1 MSTYGYI
8 SLLPNAP
15 NEATQREALLNSGLS
30 EESIYLEEPSG
41 STGKRS
47 AYKRMLKRL
56 KSGDRLTIA
65 GIECM
70 GSSYSEI
77 VSRLTVLIREKGVN
91 ITVLDMPLLS
101 STANHRAMDGFV
113 SEVMLELLTYLTQ
126 KEREIRRERQ
136 AEGIAKAKARG
147 VRFGKPALERPEGY
161 NTIREMWASGDLS
174 ARVAARQLEVS
185 HQTFLKWV
193 KSEPCG

>member
-8 SLLPNAP
+8 SLSPNAP
-15 NEATQREALLNSGLS
+15 NEVAQREALLNSGLS

-41 STGKRS
+41 STGKRPV
-47 AYKRMLKRL
+47 YERMLERL
-56 KSGDRLTIA
+56 KSGDRLAVA

-77 VSRLTVLIREKGVN
+77 VSRLTVLIRENGVN

-101 STANHRAMDGFV
+101 STADHRVMDGFV

-126 KEREIRRERQ
+126 KEHEIRRERQ
-136 AEGIAKAKARG
+136 ADGIAKAKARG

-161 NTIREMWASGDLS
+161 NTIREMWAAGNLS

-193 KSEPCG
+193 KNEPHG

>member
-8 SLLPNAP
+8 SLSPNAP
-15 NEATQREALLNSGLS
+15 NEVTQREALLNSGLS
-30 EESIYLEEPSG
+30 EERIYLEEPSG
-41 STGKRS
+41 STGKRPV
-47 AYKRMLKRL
+47 YERMLERL
-56 KSGDRLTIA
+56 KSGDRLAVA

-126 KEREIRRERQ
+126 KEHEIRRERQ
-136 AEGIAKAKARG
+136 ADGISKAKARG

-193 KSEPCG
+193 KNEPHG

>member
-8 SLLPNAP
+8 SLLSNAP

-30 EESIYLEEPSG
+30 EESIYLEEPTG
-41 STGKRS
+41 STGKRPV
-47 AYKRMLKRL
+47 YERMLERL
-56 KSGDRLTIA
+56 KSGDRLAVA

-101 STANHRAMDGFV
+101 STADHRVMDGFV

-126 KEREIRRERQ
+126 KEHEIRQERQ
-136 AEGIAKAKARG
+136 ADGIAKAKARG

-161 NTIREMWASGDLS
+161 NTIREMWAAGDLS

-185 HQTFLKWV
+185 HQTFLKW
-193 KSEPCG
+193 

>member
-41 STGKRS
+41 RTGKRPV
-47 AYKRMLKRL
+47 YERMLERL
-56 KSGDRLTIA
+56 KSGDRLAVA

-101 STANHRAMDGFV
+101 STADHRVMDGFV

-126 KEREIRRERQ
+126 KEHEIRQERQ
-136 AEGIAKAKARG
+136 ADGIAKARG

-193 KSEPCG
+193 KSEPHG

>member
-8 SLLPNAP
+8 SLSPNAP
-15 NEATQREALLNSGLS
+15 NEVTQREALLNSGLS
-30 EESIYLEEPSG
+30 EESIYLEEPTESA
-41 STGKRS
+41 GKRS
-47 AYKRMLKRL
+47 AYERLLERL
-56 KSGDRLTIA
+56 KSGDRLAVA

-126 KEREIRRERQ
+126 KEHEIRRERQ
-136 AEGIAKAKARG
+136 ADGIAKAKARG

-161 NTIREMWASGDLS
+161 NTIREMWAAGDLS

-185 HQTFLKWV
+185 PQTFLKWV
-193 KSEPCG
+193 KSEPRG